1 MKPLKRDQAKST
13 GFASKKN
20 KTFHRKAFCAAL
32 HASAHLLDTCDF
44 TEWRV
49 FLEFLKRQKKEEITF
64 KNLICHSLFYWWES
78 DWRALWIWRPLW
90 LVVLQCDMIL
100 YKSAIYGGKSC
111 KHRVLTTSWPQLW
124 IVIILLLFCCYFR
137 RENKTFILFK
147 TIEIRKNIRE
157 CKS

>member
-1 MKPLKRDQAKST
+1 MS
-13 GFASKKN
+13 
-20 KTFHRKAFCAAL
+20 FCKWL
-32 HASAHLLDTCDF
+32 FLSSYNF
-44 TEWRV
+44 TETLRWRV
-49 FLEFLKRQKKEEITF
+49 FLEFWKRQKKEEFENQKDQKFVLSFFI
-64 KNLICHSLFYWWES
+64 LLMGEWL
-78 DWRALWIWRPLW
+78 RIWRPLW

-100 YKSAIYGGKSC
+100 YKSAIYGGKGC

-147 TIEIRKNIRE
+147 TIEIRKIIRE